1 MAQSLELRDV
11 AHASVHCRNALTAA
25 LYRGFLVTIMPAIG
39 WLFHG
44 DPDTYR
50 YIPKS
55 LERYPAQR
63 GVEKAMRA
71 AGFSNVRY
79 EDRLLGTMG
88 INVGEASP

>member
-1 MAQSLELRDV
+1 
-11 AHASVHCRNALTAA
+11 
-25 LYRGFLVTIMPAIG
+25 MPAIG

-63 GVEKAMRA
+63 GVEKLMQA
-71 AGFSNVRY
+71 AGFANVRY
-79 EDRLLGTMG
+79 ENRLMGAMG
-88 INVGEASP
+88 INVGDASP